1 MNVSVISVELD
12 KWKNTKARGFSNS
25 FYKISN
31 NKKSSVFRNDPQ
43 NTQNKSVE
51 LNT

>member
-12 KWKNTKARGFSNS
+12 KWKNTKVRGFSNS

-31 NKKSSVFRNDPQ
+31 GKRSSVFRNDPQ
-43 NTQNKSVE
+43 NT
-51 LNT
+51 